1 MVGDILL
8 SSSFLKLTETQLT
21 CFSYKVQRK
30 RNVSALFFDIFV
42 NRNLMYERFTGVKS
56 FNPVFNKF
64 SQIVKK
70 CIFKAELVK
79 PQKIF

>member
-1 MVGDILL
+1 
-8 SSSFLKLTETQLT
+8 
-21 CFSYKVQRK
+21 
-30 RNVSALFFDIFV
+30 
-42 NRNLMYERFTGVKS
+42 MYERFTGVKS

-79 PQKIF
+79 PRKIFWEQKDIRVLLVKALNGMLNKIKNI